1 MIRKKAIFLSGVAF
15 LLIML
20 AFGASFFG
28 RSDGTVTIGMRQW
41 IVESASEPASR
52 AQGLGSREFLS
63 PGRGMLFLFPDVGP
77 GKHAFWMKGMRFPLD
92 IAWIRENRVI
102 FIERSIPADSQDVFY
117 PPEDADSVLEVNA
130 GEMKGVMIGDRVE
143 R

>member
-1 MIRKKAIFLSGVAF
+1 MIRKKAIFLPGTAL
-15 LLIML
+15 LLIAL

-28 RSDGTVTIGMRQW
+28 QSDEVVTIGARQW

-52 AQGLGSREFLS
+52 ARGLGSREFLS
-63 PGRGMLFLFPDVGP
+63 PGNGMLFLFPDIGP
-77 GKHAFWMKGMRFPLD
+77 GKHVFWMKGMRFPLD
-92 IAWIRENRVI
+92 IAWVRESRVI

-130 GEMKGVMIGDRVE
+130 GEMSDVMIGDRVG